1 MNTKE
6 LIEKIE
12 ALTAYSARTRP
23 WIDKEMVLEI
33 VKQLDELQKP
43 VVPQFVANWYEE
55 HKDDL
60 EFHIWDYI
68 LDWYEQEESEFKVWM
83 NYSRNKPIKTL
94 INMKQFG
101 YRAEKEK
108 RYLVKESCLV

>member
-33 VKQLDELQKP
+33 VKQLDEPQKP
-43 VVPQFVANWYEE
+43 VVQQFIADWYEE

-60 EFHIWDYI
+60 EFHIWAYI

-101 YRAEKEK
+101 YKVEKKK